1 MTCAGTGMHGIATSP
16 MTKPLNQMHCKGLPL
31 ERNGQELQP
40 KAEVCRL
47 QLEGDCLAWLR
58 GELKCLP
65 LPTLLLGL
73 CPARADSPQIIC
85 QGCAASVRWVV
96 PAYFIVGHIVDGHKA
111 AEQRRI
117 CSPLRQDCSA
127 NPSPLPA
134 IRSSSWPTQRQTP
147 STGDTQ
153 WSLQQP
159 LPTLP

>member
-1 MTCAGTGMHGIATSP
+1 MHGIATSP